1 MEMDGN
7 PMFLIFGKVHCIV
20 PYLIKKKTPFRPV
33 LAIFRC
39 VLHIFVVWV
48 CYMPRAMLVFYSL
61 YGKPLL

>member
-33 LAIFRC
+33 LGNLSVRFAHFC
-39 VLHIFVVWV
+39 CMGL
-48 CYMPRAMLVFYSL
+48 L
-61 YGKPLL
+61 YA